1 MIRNVNDDNSNRIVI
16 ENGQQGQSMSLEYS
30 VKTFSPQ
37 KMNQILKLNERK
49 YINQ

>member
-1 MIRNVNDDNSNRIVI
+1 
-16 ENGQQGQSMSLEYS
+16 MSLEYS

-49 YINQ
+49 LLINKVH